1 MKPAII
7 HRTTQAE
14 LTSSE
19 TLYTDS
25 IDYLLGGAL
34 TLRNGRIDKFQF
46 DEGYCQTEAYTS
58 TKDDFTFCYY
68 DKGHLGNVRSVS
80 QRTVP

>member
-14 LTSSE
+14 LTPSE

-25 IDYLLGGAL
+25 IDYRLGGAL

-46 DEGYCQTEAYTS
+46 DEGYCQAERYTS
-58 TKDDFTFCYY
+58 TKANFTFCYY
-68 DKGHLGNVRSVS
+68 DTDHLGNVRSVS